1 MKETR
6 YIPRSYP
13 IPVIG
18 DKRDAVV
25 TLLSHWL
32 EVSPASL
39 PGYISGNPVTV
50 KMMRRFA
57 DLLDVSSTG
66 MATVLGADRTSVS
79 RRMLGK
85 ALPDDTIIKM
95 WAKRLIRLGLFC
107 GYYVAV
113 HDSATLAMARK
124 EFDLLCKDPEPE
136 NYVRVA
142 MRMKHEGAPVQ
153 EYRAKARQYLS
164 GLWAR
169 EENLVAARE
178 QGIPVMSEKPAVV
191 AAVAYPRL
199 FNDPLSP
206 KVEQLLTGLGA
217 RKVSGLDFSRHER
230 NADGILV
237 SAGDNRGAVFE
248 DCVFTKFSFR
258 GDYSGATFLRCR
270 FDDSYFGDEK
280 TRLVDAQFINCS
292 GSVQFD
298 PPAEA
303 GAWMARIR
311 FVSTNLLVPS
321 CYYNMPGA
329 VLVDSSLESSGLFLA
344 MEPRGEW
351 DGTLATLPNK
361 SPVTRQML
369 RPVSERVAAF
379 AGVRLINSFIDL
391 PAAYYGQALEQS
403 MTADEYDA
411 WMALVQDCP
420 EGWELDKLG
429 KCAIARGLMGDD
441 PEGE

>member
-13 IPVIG
+13 IPVIA
-18 DKRDAVV
+18 DKRDTAV

-85 ALPDDTIIKM
+85 SLPDDTIIKM

-107 GYYVAV
+107 GYYVATP
-113 HDSATLAMARK
+113 DSATLAMARK

-169 EENLVAARE
+169 EENVIAARE
-178 QGIPVMSEKPAVV
+178 LGIPLMSDKPKVV
-191 AAVAYPRL
+191 VTQDYPRL
-199 FNDPLSP
+199 VNNPLSP
-206 KVEQLLTGLGA
+206 KTNELADGLGA
-217 RKVSGLDFSRHER
+217 RRISRLGFSRHQKQE
-230 NADGILV
+230 DDLYLV
-237 SAGDNRGAVFE
+237 SGGDNRGALFE
-248 DCVFTKFSFR
+248 DCIFTRFEFM
-258 GDYSGATFLRCR
+258 GDYSGATFLRCQFVDCH
-270 FDDSYFGDEK
+270 FDGDK
-280 TRLVDAQFINCS
+280 TRLVDAQFIGCT
-292 GSVQFD
+292 GSVSFAPFNPD
-298 PPAEA
+298 
-303 GAWMARIR
+303 AWMARIR
-311 FVSTNLLVPS
+311 FINTHLEVKS

-329 VLVDSSLESSGLFLA
+329 VLVDSSLESPELILSVLYSG
-344 MEPRGEW
+344 W
-351 DGTLATLPNK
+351 DGTLSGLQKGEAI
-361 SPVTRQML
+361 VRQIR
-369 RPVSERVAAF
+369 RPLSERMAAF

-391 PAAYYGQALEQS
+391 PAVWYGQALENA
-403 MTADEYDA
+403 MPEEDYNA
-411 WMALVQDCP
+411 WMSLIDRCP
-420 EGWELDKLG
+420 EGLKVDEVNKLV
-429 KCAIARGLMGDD
+429 IACGLMGDEAA
-441 PEGE
+441 EGE